1 MEGQMTNGQPGSSGR
16 DTQGS
21 TEEFVQTAKDEA
33 DAVKEQARDAAAEIK
48 EGARGVAE
56 DVKEQVRASTAKQK
70 DAAAQQIDGWA
81 HALNTA
87 SDDLRDRG
95 QESAAAWIR
104 QAAAGLQRASGTM
117 RERDIDDLFGT
128 VKDFARRQPVAFLGG
143 AVVAGFGLARLMKSS
158 ADRRHSTQAGSHFG
172 EGRGTAAGAR
182 YGDRTGTAAGSRY
195 GEEAGAAAERRFGEG
210 AGTPAGTHYGE
221 GRGL

>member
-33 DAVKEQARDAAAEIK
+33 DAVKEQAREAAAEIK

-143 AVVAGFGLARLMKSS
+143 AVIAGFGLARLMKSS
-158 ADRRHSTQAGSHFG
+158 ADRRGGAADESHFG
-172 EGRGTAAGAR
+172 TAAEG
-182 YGDRTGTAAGSRY
+182 
-195 GEEAGAAAERRFGEG
+195 RFGEG
-210 AGTPAGTHYGE
+210 AGTAAGTHSGD
-221 GRGL
+221 GGGL